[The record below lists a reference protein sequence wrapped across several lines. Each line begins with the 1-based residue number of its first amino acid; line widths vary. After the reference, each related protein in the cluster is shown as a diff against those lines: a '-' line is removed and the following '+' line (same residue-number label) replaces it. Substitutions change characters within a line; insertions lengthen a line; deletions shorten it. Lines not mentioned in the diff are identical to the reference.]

1 MKLTLFFCFKTNLCL
16 FMNQISCQRR
26 HFSCDDCQKEQF
38 TTLFVDNY
46 KNITVTTNSWNF
58 DNKVFSQHCFV
69 VKSANFLLIFFVVH
83 FVFLS
88 TIPFFEHIPI
98 FSQTPFSHPTI
109 LVNFSFFTRSSLLFI
124 LLTTKLT
131 SKMQSKHKHQNNSN
145 SLLTKCAV
153 PDLSNNIN
161 FHWYTHGKSM
171 NSNCTSRL
179 PIPFS
184 KHKIH
189 VFLVLQKRI
198 QTDQKLHSAHME
210 CFQTTTHSS
219 HTLWPIQINSIQQFS
234 NTRINRIILSKESTW
249 SKGIQQEYRSIRFIK
264 ARAVMAACLAALY
277 PCFSSI
283 SNPIYISSK
292 SHRLILS
299 PS

>member
-131 SKMQSKHKHQNNSN
+131 SKMQSKHKHQQQLYWRSVQ
-145 SLLTKCAV
+145 SLISAIISISTGTPMGRVWTPIALLAYLFHSPSTKYMFSLFFKKGYKQIRSSIQHIWSVFKRRHTVHIPC
-153 PDLSNNIN
+153 DL
-161 FHWYTHGKSM
+161 YKS
-171 NSNCTSRL
+171 
-179 PIPFS
+179 IPFNNFQ
-184 KHKIH
+184 IH
-189 VFLVLQKRI
+189 ESIELYYQKNPR
-198 QTDQKLHSAHME
+198 DLKE
-210 CFQTTTHSS
+210 F
-219 HTLWPIQINSIQQFS
+219 
-234 NTRINRIILSKESTW
+234 NRNIAPYAS
-249 SKGIQQEYRSIRFIK
+249 
-264 ARAVMAACLAALY
+264 
-277 PCFSSI
+277 
-283 SNPIYISSK
+283 
-292 SHRLILS
+292 
-299 PS
+299 